1 MIRIAIGVYGL
12 SDWFDGDLAPAVEL
26 ATIADRAGVDM
37 ISITDHVVM
46 GEATDKYPYGRFPSP
61 PDYPWFEP
69 LTFLAT
75 VAGATRDIRLGTAV
89 VIAPLRPA
97 VLLAKQA
104 ATLDMLSRGRL
115 DLGVGV
121 GWQKEEYDATGLP
134 FEQRYRILDE
144 TMRACRVLWSE
155 APARFHGEFVKF
167 ERIYSKP
174 FPQQERLPLWF
185 GLAPTP
191 KNCARIAELG
201 DGWIPIVQDPAVIKR
216 GVAALREAF
225 AARGRDPANLE
236 VRAVPKY
243 VFGSDQ
249 SPDLEATLAQLPA
262 LLDAGATVI
271 ELHPRV
277 FCRGPD
283 DFEAFVER
291 LVALRQSTR
300 NRS

>member
-1 MIRIAIGVYGL
+1 MYGL
-12 SDWFDGDLAPAVEL
+12 SDWFNGNLAPAVEL
-26 ATIADRAGVDM
+26 AAIADRAGVDM

-104 ATLDMLSRGRL
+104 ATLDVLSRGRL

-121 GWQKEEYDATGLP
+121 GWQKEEYEATGIP
-134 FEQRYRILDE
+134 FDQRYG
-144 TMRACRVLWSE
+144 M
-155 APARFHGEFVKF
+155 
-167 ERIYSKP
+167 
-174 FPQQERLPLWF
+174 
-185 GLAPTP
+185 
-191 KNCARIAELG
+191 
-201 DGWIPIVQDPAVIKR
+201 
-216 GVAALREAF
+216 
-225 AARGRDPANLE
+225 LE
-236 VRAVPKY
+236 EQLRAVPKY
-243 VFGSDQ
+243 VFGSDH

-262 LLDAGATVI
+262 LLDAGVTVI
-271 ELHPRV
+271 ELHPRA
-277 FCRGPD
+277 FCSGPD
-283 DFEAFVER
+283 EFEAFVER
-291 LVALRQSTR
+291 LITLKHSTR